1 MTADIFVW
9 LVVHVRVCVFI
20 MSVYCVCVI
29 CPYTPSHSVLSLL
42 FFFFFWCRRQMST
55 LIIFTDNPVTGN

>member
-42 FFFFFWCRRQMST
+42 FFFFLVQE
-55 LIIFTDNPVTGN
+55 TDVHPDNLY